1 VFILAGRKQ
10 DGNLT
15 GQFQEILGPGL
26 DRKRASRGGPMS
38 VVDDIVRELTVTPR
52 YTLPANFGVVTA
64 TDANTFRG
72 FQLLFLS
79 LARSHDVKLLL
90 FDLGLT
96 PAQTAWVSRQDGL
109 YHTRVDL
116 DRLPVGRETPQ
127 WQTFN
132 KPFYV
137 SRSPFRR
144 TLWLDADTLVLG
156 DLRPVAHL
164 IARGPFL
171 TTDIMVHPNPP
182 ELNQRCGVVPVED
195 PPFAVNAGVCGFDLE
210 RDWPLVHEWLSLLRL
225 VASDPAGTLRLVPM
239 HDQSLLR
246 MALRKLGLAGLI
258 NPDPRW
264 NHIEL
269 DTFTDMADLL
279 MGIRTRPRTDRPI
292 TVMHLCGRKPFDPLG
307 PFEV

>member
-1 VFILAGRKQ
+1 
-10 DGNLT
+10 
-15 GQFQEILGPGL
+15 
-26 DRKRASRGGPMS
+26 MS
-38 VVDDIVRELTVTPR
+38 VVADIVRELTVAPR
-52 YTLPANFGVVTA
+52 YVLPANFGVVSA

-72 FQLLFLS
+72 FQLLYLS
-79 LARSHDVKLLL
+79 LARSHDVKVLL

-96 PAQTAWVSRQDGL
+96 DAQAAWVSRQEGL

-116 DRLPVGRETPQ
+116 DQLPVGRDTPH
-127 WQTFN
+127 WQTLN

-156 DLRPVAHL
+156 DLRPVADL
-164 IARGPFL
+164 LARGPFL

-182 ELNQRCGVVPVED
+182 ALNQRCGVVPAED

-225 VASDPAGTLRLVPM
+225 LASDPADPLPLVNMYDQGLLRL
-239 HDQSLLR
+239 
-246 MALRKLGLAGLI
+246 ALRKLGLTDVI

-269 DTFTDMADLL
+269 ETFPTMADLL
-279 MGIRTRPRTDRPI
+279 AGMRTRLRSGRPI
-292 TVMHLCGRKPFDPLG
+292 SVMHLCGRKPFDPPD